1 MPQVG
6 HQLPVT
12 VVSFPA
18 IASAKNSEEKRA
30 VNERELQADEDSSM
44 SLVRALMPMLLV
56 GVDPRLHV
64 LRQQWQT
71 AEVGIRSTTNW
82 GFFAH
87 FGVSPSAQHMSG
99 PDFCGGDAVINVHGL
114 SLHAGCILYVEGGA
128 LSVLEVYTFDEPWEP
143 PPRFLSISS
152 VTPVIPGERARA

>member
-1 MPQVG
+1 M
-6 HQLPVT
+6 
-12 VVSFPA
+12 
-18 IASAKNSEEKRA
+18 SESD
-30 VNERELQADEDSSM
+30 LQADEDSRM
-44 SLVRALMPMLLV
+44 SLVCALMPMLLS
-56 GVDPRLHV
+56 GDDPRLDV

-71 AEVGIRSTTNW
+71 AGVGIRSTTNW

-87 FGVSPSAQHMSG
+87 CDVSPSAQRISG

-114 SLHAGCILYVEGGA
+114 SFHAGCILYVEGGA